1 MNIETWRQWISG
13 KKVLSTNA
21 SVESREPLQV
31 AFDSRLLS
39 SPLFANTLF
48 VAIKGVWHDGHDF
61 IEEAHSAGVRFF
73 LVKEGVALPALP
85 DSDVVAVADV
95 VQAWQSIAFDWR
107 VRWGKPVIAIAGSN
121 GKTTVKEW
129 LASLLAPAV
138 HVHSSP
144 RSYNSQIG
152 VPVSL
157 WDLSKNHTVALIE
170 AGISIPGEMERHA
183 QTIGPDFGVLTHIG
197 TSHLESFEN
206 AAHLLEEK
214 LTLFRHC
221 QWVAMPESLSEAKR
235 RLTERG
241 CSVITWGSSEHSHLN
256 INSLPTASGRVIR
269 ATWNGVAYDW
279 LLPFSSEIGFR
290 NAMTAALVALQ
301 WGVDGN
307 QVGASLVHLQD
318 LDMRM
323 QRLRTRSGA
332 CVLSDAYTNDW
343 DALTLALNDLDQLP
357 GPFPKSAIIGPIP
370 GMNQSD
376 PLRLVKLID
385 SSSIQHLWLI
395 GPTWESKLRGAFPK
409 GLRVAHFSSTEMALA
424 HLQKHPNEF
433 FKQHVLIKGPRV
445 EKFEQFHPLL
455 LQRGHMTQLNLDLE
469 AVAYN
474 LRTFKAHIRQ
484 YAGVDTSI
492 LAVIKASGY
501 GTNGPAMARL
511 LQFHGVDLM
520 AVACTEEGVELR
532 QHGLS
537 MRILVLNP
545 EPDTFSALLQY
556 RLEPGLHNFDQLD
569 LFSKAV
575 EAAGQTVPWPVHI
588 KIDTGMHR
596 LGFDQPSWP
605 LLRSTLDHNQ
615 TLEVKSVFSHLASA
629 DDPTQ
634 DARTLEQ
641 FSSFDLAVNSLGD
654 EHRSFKTHIL
664 NTAGLI
670 RFPTFSGDYVRI
682 GIGLFGVR
690 VADIPS
696 TWELRPAI
704 QFTTVISTIHSIAP
718 GEGVGYGMT
727 DISDSLRLVAT
738 LPVGYADGF
747 PRHLSHGK
755 GHVAIQGKL
764 APVVGKVCMDMVM
777 VDVTDIA
784 HAQPGD
790 AVELFG
796 STISVESFAAA
807 AGTIPYEILT
817 RIPARVHRTQSGN

>member
-1 MNIETWRQWISG
+1 MNVEAWRQWISG
-13 KKVLSTNA
+13 KQMLSTNA
-21 SVESREPLQV
+21 SAESKEPLQV
-31 AFDSRLLS
+31 AFDSRLLA
-39 SPLFANTLF
+39 SPLSTPTLF
-48 VAIKGVWHDGHDF
+48 IAIDGLWHDGHDF
-61 IEEAHSAGVRFF
+61 IEDAHSAGVRFF
-73 LVKEGVALPALP
+73 LVKEGATLPELP
-85 DSDVVAVADV
+85 DSDILAVADV
-95 VQAWQSIAFDWR
+95 IQAWQSMAFQWR
-107 VRWGKPVIAIAGSN
+107 SRWGKPVIAIAGSN

-129 LASLLAPAV
+129 LASLLAPVV

-157 WDLSKNHTVALIE
+157 WDLNDDHAVALIE
-170 AGISIPGEMERHA
+170 AGISVPGEMERHA
-183 QTIGPDFGVLTHIG
+183 QTIGPDFGVLTHVG

-214 LTLFRHC
+214 LTLFRSC
-221 QWVAMPESLSEAKR
+221 QWVAMPESLSEAIR

-241 CSVITWGSSEHSHLN
+241 CDVITWGSSEQSHLN
-256 INSLPTASGRVIR
+256 INSLPTDSGRVIR
-269 ATWNGVAYDW
+269 ATWKGVAYDW
-279 LLPFSSEIGFR
+279 TLPFSSEIGFR

-307 QVGASLVHLQD
+307 QIGASLAHLQD

-323 QRLRTRSGA
+323 QRLRSRSSA
-332 CVLSDAYTNDW
+332 WVLSDAYTNDW
-343 DALTLALNDLDQLP
+343 DALTLAINDLDRLP

-370 GMNQSD
+370 GMDQSD
-376 PLRLVKLID
+376 PLRLVQLIE

-395 GPTWESKLRGAFPK
+395 GPTWESKLGGAFPDK
-409 GLRVAHFSSTEMALA
+409 LDVAYFSSTEMALA
-424 HLQKHPNEF
+424 HLQAHPNEF

-445 EKFEQFHPLL
+445 ERFERFHPLL

-484 YAGVDTSI
+484 HAGADTSI

-501 GTNGPAMARL
+501 GTSGPAMARL

-545 EPDTFSALLQY
+545 EPDTFSTLLQY
-556 RLEPGLHNFDQLD
+556 RLEPGLHNFDQLE
-569 LFSKAV
+569 LFSRAV
-575 EAAGQTVPWPVHI
+575 ESAGQTVPWPVHI

-596 LGFDQPSWP
+596 LGFDQASWP
-605 LLRSTLDHNQ
+605 VLRSTLDHNQ
-615 TLEVKSVFSHLASA
+615 TLQVKSVFSHLASA
-629 DDPTQ
+629 DDAKQ

-641 FSSFDLAVNSLGD
+641 FSSFNHAIQALED
-654 EHRSFKTHIL
+654 EHKPFKTHIL

-670 RFPTFSGDYVRI
+670 RFPSFAGDYVRI

-690 VADIPS
+690 VADVPS

-727 DISDSLRLVAT
+727 DTSDTLRLVAT

-755 GHVAIQGKL
+755 GHVAIHGKL

-777 VDVTDIA
+777 VDVTEIP
-784 HAQPGD
+784 HTQPGD
-790 AVELFG
+790 PVELFG
-796 STISVESFAAA
+796 STISVESFAEA

-817 RIPARVHRTQSGN
+817 RITARVHRTQSGN